1 MRDDAPPR
9 NIWRDP
15 EADDEG
21 DPLLAFGQFVK
32 DASKGLWKKVSLK
45 DAKTLKVKTAS
56 DTPTGVQ
63 NIGEHSGDQLL
74 VVDVGRGMGR
84 AKDNEVGAWKENV
97 DAISS
102 TQQDSGTAPGAQQQ
116 T

>member
-15 EADDEG
+15 EADDDG

-32 DASKGLWKKVSLK
+32 EASKGLWKKVSLK
-45 DAKTLKVKTAS
+45 DAKTLKIKTAS

-63 NIGEHSGDQLL
+63 DIEEHSGDRLL
-74 VVDVGRGMGR
+74 VADVGRGIGR
-84 AKDNEVGAWKENV
+84 AKDNEVGGWKEND

-102 TQQDSGTAPGAQQQ
+102 TQQDSAAPGAQQQ